1 MLDMPADAKRISAA
15 STGFYKRVLLVF
27 WYGLVFVLLVLCWKL
42 KQLDHRIG
50 PWIFLFPLFMGAVFH
65 FLAKSLL
72 SDLVD
77 EVWDNGQELIVVNE
91 GHVERVPLR
100 DIINISYSGFTNP
113 KRATL
118 TLRHPGK
125 WGVSFGFIPVRSS
138 IRILSMGTN
147 QMIEELIRRVDR
159 ARSA

>member
-1 MLDMPADAKRISAA
+1 MLNMPEGAKRISAA
-15 STGFYKRVLLVF
+15 STGLYKRGLPVF
-27 WYGLVFVLLVLCWKL
+27 WYGLTVVLLFFSWKL

-50 PWIFLFPLFMGAVFH
+50 PWIFMFPLFMAAVFH
-65 FLAKSLL
+65 LLARSLL

-77 EVWDNGQELIVVNE
+77 EVWDNGQELIVAND

-100 DIINISYSGFTNP
+100 DIVNISYSGFTNP

-118 TLRHPGK
+118 TLRHPGR
-125 WGVSFGFIPVRSS
+125 WGVSFSFIPLRSS
-138 IRILSMGTN
+138 IRLLSLGTN

-159 ARSA
+159 LRSV

>member
-1 MLDMPADAKRISAA
+1 MLSMPDGAKRISAA
-15 STGFYKRVLLVF
+15 NTGFYKRVLPVF
-27 WYGLVFVLLVLCWKL
+27 WYGLVFVLLILSWKL

-50 PWIFLFPLFMGAVFH
+50 PWIFLFPLIMAVVFH

-77 EVWDNGQELIVVNE
+77 EVWDNRQELIVVNE
-91 GHVERVPLR
+91 GHVERVPFR

-113 KRATL
+113 KHATL

-125 WGVSFGFIPVRSS
+125 FGTSFGFIPVRSS
-138 IRILSMGTN
+138 IRIFSMGTN
-147 QMIEELIRRVDR
+147 QMIEELIRRIDR
-159 ARSA
+159 VRST

>member
-1 MLDMPADAKRISAA
+1 MMDMPNDAKRISAA
-15 STGFYKRVLLVF
+15 STGLYKRGLPVF
-27 WYGLVFVLLVLCWKL
+27 WYGLVLVLLIFSWKL

-50 PWIFLFPLFMGAVFH
+50 SWVFLFPLFMAAVFH
-65 FLAKSLL
+65 VLSKSLL

-77 EVWDNGQELIVVNE
+77 EVWDNGQELIVVND

-100 DIINISYSGFTNP
+100 EIINISYSGFTNP

-118 TLRHPGK
+118 TLRHSGR

-138 IRILSMGTN
+138 IHILSLGTN
-147 QMIEELIRRVDR
+147 QMIEELIRRADR